1 MAIKSDKFINIGK
14 YTLKFIWL
22 VFMATTLNNVVRQ
35 IKVVMGAREE
45 NRQIEENIAKLE
57 TDNIELEQNI
67 RYATSSAYL
76 AAVARDEFGLGDIG
90 DYWIEAPDMEIG
102 RQEVIR
108 KETDKSNWNLWLD
121 LFTN

>member
-14 YTLKFIWL
+14 YTLKLIWL
-22 VFMATTLNNVVRQ
+22 VFMATTINNIVRQ
-35 IKVVMGAREE
+35 IKVVIRAKEE

-57 TDNIELEQNI
+57 TDSIELEQNI

-76 AAVARDEFGLGDIG
+76 VAVARDEFGLGDLS
-90 DYWIEAPDMEIG
+90 DYWIEAPDMGIERKEIG
-102 RQEVIR
+102 ED
-108 KETDKSNWNLWLD
+108 ELHSNWKLWLD